1 MLHSRTKMAPFWNRQ
16 SVGQKEKAV
25 VRLEEDRPQY
35 IIRLF
40 LIAVTG
46 FNIVLAAAQG
56 LAGNWG
62 WVVTLV
68 LVGVLIPGTIP
79 FVRLIQSFKEGV
91 VPLSWR
97 ELLAACM
104 GAIDAAAIITRW
116 SDGLEVTSW
125 VSVFLIASF
134 LAFVLL
140 AES

>member
-1 MLHSRTKMAPFWNRQ
+1 MTPFWNRH
-16 SVGQKEKAV
+16 SVGQQEKVAV
-25 VRLEEDRPQY
+25 RIEEDRPQY

-46 FNIVLAAAQG
+46 FNIVLACAQA

-62 WVVTLV
+62 WVVTLT
-68 LVGVLIPGTIP
+68 LVGVVIPGMIP
-79 FVRLIQSFKEGV
+79 FVRLIQSFKEGI

-97 ELLAACM
+97 ELLAVCI

-125 VSVFLIASF
+125 VSVFLISSF

>member
-1 MLHSRTKMAPFWNRQ
+1 
-16 SVGQKEKAV
+16 V

-68 LVGVLIPGTIP
+68 LVGVVIPGTIP

-97 ELLAACM
+97 DLLAACM

>member
-1 MLHSRTKMAPFWNRQ
+1 MAPFWNRQ

-68 LVGVLIPGTIP
+68 LVGVVIPGTIP
-79 FVRLIQSFKEGV
+79 FLRLIQSFKEGV

-97 ELLAACM
+97 DLLAVCM

-125 VSVFLIASF
+125 VSVFLISSF
-134 LAFVLL
+134 LAFILL